1 MKIKTL
7 PKLKL
12 ETGKFTYIYDI
23 ETTRLYKT

>member
-1 MKIKTL
+1 MKKKTL

-12 ETGKFTYIYDI
+12 EAGKFTYMYDI